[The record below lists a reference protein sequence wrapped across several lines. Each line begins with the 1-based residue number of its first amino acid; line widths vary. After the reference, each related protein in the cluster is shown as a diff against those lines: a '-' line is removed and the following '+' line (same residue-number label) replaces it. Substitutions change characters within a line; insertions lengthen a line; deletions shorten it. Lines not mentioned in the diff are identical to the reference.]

1 MSQELAGTAARL
13 QSGNEWV
20 YAFRSQEDA
29 ASPPDAAVCAAA
41 PFEPTVKLG
50 AGLYVPLHR
59 VVEGRSV
66 VDGYEQ
72 VGTATACFRLTDRT
86 FAPGTRVP
94 FYARF
99 LLPVGAFTASGEC
112 TLVSN
117 DQPQAGVVLAG
128 GALKLVEVPP
138 GFVGGV
144 LSNLSV
150 FNPLKL
156 PGFATGS
163 YYTLYA
169 FRSEGTARP

>member
-1 MSQELAGTAARL
+1 MSQQPAGTAVRL

-20 YAFRSQEDA
+20 YAFRSQEDP
-29 ASPPDAAVCAAA
+29 ASPPDLAVCAAA

-50 AGLYVPLHR
+50 ASLYVPVHR
-59 VVEGRSV
+59 EVDGRFVE
-66 VDGYEQ
+66 DGYEK

-86 FAPGTRVP
+86 FPPGTRVP

-99 LLPVGAFTASGEC
+99 HLPAGAFTASGEC

-163 YYTLYA
+163 YYTLYT
-169 FRSEGTARP
+169 FKTEGSVRP

>member
-1 MSQELAGTAARL
+1 MTREQAGSTVRL
-13 QSGNEWV
+13 QSGSEWV

-29 ASPPDAAVCAAA
+29 ATPPDEAVCAAA
-41 PFEPTVKLG
+41 PFSPTVKLG
-50 AGLYVPLHR
+50 AGLYVPVADGGHER
-59 VVEGRSV
+59 VGS
-66 VDGYEQ
+66 
-72 VGTATACFRLTDRT
+72 ATACFRLTDWAFT
-86 FAPGTRVP
+86 PGTQVP

-112 TLVSN
+112 VLVSN

-128 GALKLVEVPP
+128 GTLKLVEVPP
-138 GFVGGV
+138 GFAGGV

-163 YYTLYA
+163 YYTLYT
-169 FRSEGTARP
+169 FRKEGTGTPSP

>member
-1 MSQELAGTAARL
+1 MSREEAGAPVRL
-13 QSGNEWV
+13 QSGDEWV

-29 ASPPDAAVCAAA
+29 ATPPDEAVCAAA

-50 AGLYVPLHR
+50 AGLYVPVHR
-59 VVEGRSV
+59 VVDGRPV
-66 VDGYEQ
+66 TDGGYER
-72 VGTATACFRLTDRT
+72 VGTATACFRLTDRAFT
-86 FAPGTRVP
+86 PGTQVP
-94 FYARF
+94 FHARF
-99 LLPVGAFTASGEC
+99 LLPVGSFTASGVC

-163 YYTLYA
+163 YYTLYT
-169 FRSEGTARP
+169 FRTPNP

>member
-1 MSQELAGTAARL
+1 MSQGQAGATVRL
-13 QSGNEWV
+13 QSGTEWV

-29 ASPPDAAVCAAA
+29 ATPPDEAVCAAA
-41 PFEPTVKLG
+41 PFTPTVKLG
-50 AGLYVPLHR
+50 AGLYVPAGDGTYER
-59 VVEGRSV
+59 VGS
-66 VDGYEQ
+66 
-72 VGTATACFRLTDRT
+72 ATACFRLTDRAFT
-86 FAPGTRVP
+86 PGTQVP

-99 LLPVGAFTASGEC
+99 LLPVGAFAAAGEC

-128 GALKLVEVPP
+128 GALKLVEVPA
-138 GFVGGV
+138 GFAGGM

-169 FRSEGTARP
+169 FRKEGPGASSP

>member
-1 MSQELAGTAARL
+1 MSQQQAGTAVRL
-13 QSGNEWV
+13 QSGHEWV

-29 ASPPDAAVCAAA
+29 ASPPDPAVCGAA

-50 AGLYVPLHR
+50 ASLYVPVHR
-59 VVEGRSV
+59 W
-66 VDGYEQ
+66 VDGRAVEDGHER

-86 FAPGTRVP
+86 FPPGTRVP

-99 LLPVGAFTASGEC
+99 LLPMGAFTASGEC

-169 FRSEGTARP
+169 FRNEGPARP